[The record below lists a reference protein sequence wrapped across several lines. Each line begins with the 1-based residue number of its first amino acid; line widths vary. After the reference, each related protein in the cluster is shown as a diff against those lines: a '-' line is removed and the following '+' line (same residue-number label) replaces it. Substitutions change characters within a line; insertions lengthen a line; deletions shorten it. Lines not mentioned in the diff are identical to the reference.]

1 MNGENDDQWIYDIVP
16 EEQVDSIK
24 ESFRNITDD
33 ETTQINLVLSAPR
46 SAAIDLCKTFR
57 KSINGD
63 LQASWSVIRFMQNIV
78 EMIEQELSDN
88 GINHYQD

>member
-1 MNGENDDQWIYDIVP
+1 MNGESDDQWIYDIVP

-24 ESFRNITDD
+24 ESFRNIS
-33 ETTQINLVLSAPR
+33 ENEATQINLVLSAPR

-78 EMIEQELSDN
+78 EMIEQELEDN
-88 GINHYQD
+88 GINPYQD

>member
-1 MNGENDDQWIYDIVP
+1 MNGESDDQWIYDIVP

-57 KSINGD
+57 KSIRGNYE
-63 LQASWSVIRFMQNIV
+63 ASFVIIRFMKNIV
-78 EMIEQELSDN
+78 EMIEQELEDN
-88 GINHYQD
+88 GINPYQD

>member
-24 ESFRNITDD
+24 ESFRNIR
-33 ETTQINLVLSAPR
+33 ENEATQINLVLSAPR

-78 EMIEQELSDN
+78 EMIEQELEDN
-88 GINHYQD
+88 GINPYQD

>member
-24 ESFRNITDD
+24 ESFRNIRDN

-63 LQASWSVIRFMQNIV
+63 YQASWSVIRFMQNIV
-78 EMIEQELSDN
+78 EMIEQELEDN
-88 GINHYQD
+88 GINPYQD

>member
-63 LQASWSVIRFMQNIV
+63 LQALWSVIRFMQNIV

-88 GINHYQD
+88 GINPYQD